1 MFNLR
6 LIVLVYRK
14 GDSLIVKASSS
25 WAVECSNHSD
35 LKIYTLHLLTL
46 SFLAL
51 AYATQ
56 VI

>member
-14 GDSLIVKASSS
+14 GYSLIEKASSS

-35 LKIYTLHLLTL
+35 LKIYIYLSQVFLLGIKL
-46 SFLAL
+46 K
-51 AYATQ
+51 
-56 VI
+56 